1 MIRVCITGV
10 AGGALEASTSGQASG
25 VGRSGRERT
34 GKAAT
39 AALQA
44 LHEAGIEF
52 RVHRFE
58 HDPSHQG
65 FALEAADALGFPAE
79 QVFKTLIVRTE
90 TGLAVAI
97 VPADHQLSL
106 KNVAA
111 ALGAKRAEMADPAL
125 AERTTGYV
133 RGGISP
139 FGQRK
144 RLPTVVDESA
154 TGLATM
160 MVSGGRRGLEIELRP
175 ADLIAVLSAAVAPI
189 AAHDGGSRGQSATGA
204 SAPRP
209 TH

>member
-10 AGGALEASTSGQASG
+10 AGGALEPSTSGQASG
-25 VGRSGRERT
+25 VGRSDRERT
-34 GKAAT
+34 GRAAT

-44 LHEAGIEF
+44 LHDAGIEF

-58 HDPSHQG
+58 HGPGQQG
-65 FALEAADALGFPAE
+65 FAVEAAEALGFPTE

-90 TGLAVAI
+90 TGPAVAI
-97 VPADHQLSL
+97 VPADRQLSL

-144 RLPTVVDESA
+144 RLRTVVDESA
-154 TGLATM
+154 AGLATM

-175 ADLIAVLSAAVAPI
+175 ADLIAVLSATVAPI
-189 AAHDGGSRGQSATGA
+189 AAPGDGHRGHAGAGGSL
-204 SAPRP
+204 PRQAR
-209 TH
+209 